1 MNKMPKERK
10 RLGQNPILDRIDQDG
25 KQSRAY
31 HASPKLEK
39 KTAKRVGGYVTTGS
53 GNKREK
59 GDIRKRGV
67 TRIEHKATQHAS
79 FRVTLEML
87 EKIELA
93 ARGCD
98 EIPIL
103 VVEFLDDRGHSIE
116 KEIAVLP
123 WSDLLN
129 LLDGTS

>member
-1 MNKMPKERK
+1 MPKQRER
-10 RLGQNPILDRIDQDG
+10 RPQNPLVAKVQQQG
-25 KQSRAY
+25 KQSKAY

-39 KTAKRVGGYVTTGS
+39 KLAKKVGGFRTVGS

-59 GDIRKRGV
+59 GDVRKHGV
-67 TRIEHKATQHAS
+67 ARIEHKATQAAS

-98 EIPIL
+98 EIPIM
-103 VVEFLDDRGHSIE
+103 VIDFLDDRGRSVQ

-123 WSDLLN
+123 FSDLAELI
-129 LLDGTS
+129 DGTS